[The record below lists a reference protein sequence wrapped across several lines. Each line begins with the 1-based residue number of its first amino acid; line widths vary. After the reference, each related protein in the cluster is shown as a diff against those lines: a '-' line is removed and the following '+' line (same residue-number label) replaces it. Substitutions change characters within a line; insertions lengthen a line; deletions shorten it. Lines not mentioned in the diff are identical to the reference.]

1 MQKMNIVYK
10 RLDEL
15 RPYENNAKTHPES
28 QLANIAHSIENY
40 GWKCTIAARTCLNV
54 INPAQ
59 INALECADIFK
70 SAYMYA
76 PVFGYCAPR
85 APRFLKGK
93 RMEAK
98 LIKNTIWIICPRCGQ
113 KLHPI
118 RADAVCHGVGTT
130 CKKCGWSGEID
141 IEDMTE
147 LKGAQKWQASRSMR
161 RERERTTK

>member
-59 INALECADIFK
+59 INTLECADIFK

-76 PVFGYCAPR
+76 PVFEYCAPR
-85 APRFLKGK
+85 APRFFERETHGSKTNKKYDMDHLPALRSKAPPDKGGCS
-93 RMEAK
+93 MS
-98 LIKNTIWIICPRCGQ
+98 RCGYN
-113 KLHPI
+113 L
-118 RADAVCHGVGTT
+118 
-130 CKKCGWSGEID
+130 
-141 IEDMTE
+141 
-147 LKGAQKWQASRSMR
+147 
-161 RERERTTK
+161 